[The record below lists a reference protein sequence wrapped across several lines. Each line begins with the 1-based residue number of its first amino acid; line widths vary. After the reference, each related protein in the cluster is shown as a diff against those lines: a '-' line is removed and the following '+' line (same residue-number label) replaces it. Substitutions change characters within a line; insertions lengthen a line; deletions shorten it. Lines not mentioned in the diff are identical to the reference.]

1 MYQLKSQDS
10 TITVGLNQEQFEN
23 KLSLLDEGSAKK
35 KGKLVRRWLLDERS
49 KLYCQ
54 WFVE

>member
-1 MYQLKSQDS
+1 MNQLKSLDS
-10 TITVGLNQEQFEN
+10 TINVCQNQEQFT
-23 KLSLLDEGSAKK
+23 KKMSLLDESIANK
-35 KGKLVRRWLLDERS
+35 KGKLVRRWLMDERS

>member
-10 TITVGLNQEQFEN
+10 TITIGQNPEQFA
-23 KLSLLDEGSAKK
+23 KRLSLLDEESAKK
-35 KGKLVRRWLLDERS
+35 KGKLVRRWLLDEHL